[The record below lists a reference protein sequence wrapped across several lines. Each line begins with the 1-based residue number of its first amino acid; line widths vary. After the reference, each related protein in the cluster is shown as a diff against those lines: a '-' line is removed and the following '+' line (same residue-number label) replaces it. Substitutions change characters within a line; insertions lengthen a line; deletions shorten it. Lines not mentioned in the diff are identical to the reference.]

1 MVRLPSID
9 LSRVTGRPTSRR
21 KLLAGS
27 AALAVAPWSSRLPTV
42 RAQDGAMERHVGL
55 DGEPT
60 NLDATSPSEDLTQ
73 YASSQQIFD
82 SLLTYSYDGTM
93 SVEPNLIETWTWE
106 DSQTFAFTLRSGVK
120 FHDGR
125 EMTAEDVKF
134 TIDHIK
140 DPANG
145 SSIASF
151 VEPIEA
157 VDIVD
162 ARSGV
167 IRLAYPFAPLE
178 TYVLQKI
185 FVVPQEHMDTIKTSP
200 VGSGPFR
207 YVEWRKGESLT
218 LEKNPDYWQT
228 GKPLI
233 DRLVFQFFPQYQTQV
248 SSFKSGDTDII
259 LWLNNADADPFK
271 QEEGVRIEEMGLFGN
286 FYVHINVTRDPWT
299 NLKLREAI
307 KYGVDK
313 QLVLNTAQLGFGST
327 VDINELPDSPFYTP
341 DFNYQRDDERARA
354 LILESGVGDITDDLV
369 IPNTPTEGPI
379 GEAVA
384 FSLNELGMNIT
395 PLKLDVPQYIDR
407 AFVKK
412 DYGIGIVGYGGV
424 PDPDFYDY
432 PYLHSDGSLNIFN
445 YSNPDMDAALEKG
458 RSSTSL
464 DDRKAAYYTVIQR
477 MAEDIPMVWLIN
489 EYRFTAV
496 RSSVEGFRWNRS
508 KVYSYL
514 DATKS

>member
-1 MVRLPSID
+1 MRSREIPD
-9 LSRVTGRPTSRR
+9 LSKLSSRR
-21 KLLAGS
+21 LNRRHFVAGS
-27 AALAVAPWSSRLPTV
+27 AALATAPWIGNLPTV
-42 RAQDGAMERHVGL
+42 RAQDGAQELHVGL

-60 NLDATSPSEDLTQ
+60 NLDATSPAEDLVQ

-82 SLLTYSYDGTM
+82 SLLTYSFDGTM
-93 SVEPNLIETWTWE
+93 SVQPNLIETWSWT
-106 DSQTFAFTLRSGVK
+106 DPQTFTFKLRSGVR
-120 FHDGR
+120 FHNGR
-125 EMTAEDVKF
+125 EMTTDDVKF
-134 TIDHIK
+134 TIDYIK

-151 VEPIEA
+151 VDP
-157 VDIVD
+157 VDSVEITD
-162 ARSGV
+162 SLNGV
-167 IRLAYPFAPLE
+167 IKLKFPFAPLE

-185 FVVPQEHMDTIKTSP
+185 FVVPQEAMDTIKTAP
-200 VGSGPFR
+200 IGSGPFK
-207 YVEWRKGESLT
+207 YEDWKKGESLT
-218 LEKNPDYWQT
+218 LVKNPDYWQV
-228 GKPLI
+228 GKPTL

-271 QEEGVRIEEMGLFGN
+271 SLEGTKIEEMGLFGN
-286 FYVHINVTRDPWT
+286 FYVHINVTQDPWT
-299 NLKLREAI
+299 NIKLREAI

-313 QLVLNTAQLGFGST
+313 QLVLNTAQLGFGSA

-341 DFNYQRDDERARA
+341 DFNYTRDVERAKA
-354 LILESGVGDITDDLV
+354 LIAESGVGDFSDDLI

-384 FSLNELGMNIT
+384 FSLSEIGLDIK
-395 PLKLDVPQYIDR
+395 PLKLDVPQYIER
-407 AFVKK
+407 AFVNK

-432 PYLHSDGSLNIFN
+432 PYLHTDGSLNIFK

-464 DDRKAAYYTVIQR
+464 EDRQAAYYTVIQR

-489 EYRFTAV
+489 EYRFTAI
-496 RSSVEGFRWNRS
+496 RSNVEGFQWNRS
-508 KVYSYL
+508 KYYNYL
-514 DATKS
+514 DAKKV